1 MKINDIIKISIKSL
15 RRNRKKNKLLYIPL
29 IIMLV
34 ILFLVNIIQYS
45 TNNYINKIGKGI
57 ELRRIS
63 GIEYIPS
70 KYEET
75 KNEIEKI
82 KHVEWVYNQEEERV
96 FSVLYCKQF
105 SAETQGVLIWLY
117 PATENVL
124 PDLVSGRGIQENDEY
139 VAIIPNKIYVSSE
152 SMTITDQIR
161 DGDRKSTRLNSSHTD
176 SSRMPSSA

>member
-1 MKINDIIKISIKSL
+1 MKTNDIIKISIKSL

-34 ILFLVNIIQYS
+34 ILFIVDIIQYS

-57 ELRRIS
+57 ELRKIS

-82 KHVEWVYNQEEERV
+82 NR
-96 FSVLYCKQF
+96 SL
-105 SAETQGVLIWLY
+105 ETEG
-117 PATENVL
+117 
-124 PDLVSGRGIQENDEY
+124 GRGRGLVKSPPYGALYQNLGDDNNKSAFVTRFILPF
-139 VAIIPNKIYVSSE
+139 IIISLSLLIPILSI
-152 SMTITDQIR
+152 MF
-161 DGDRKSTRLNSSHTD
+161 
-176 SSRMPSSA
+176 SRM